1 MSNQKL
7 ACIILLILIA
17 GLVFGTQKTRNR
29 TLVAKN
35 ADLAAQSE
43 AENAELQ
50 RRITEANLNT
60 LEKKTA
66 ELRQVFREWLPHF
79 QTFQTPQSGEQRISD
94 LVLKGGVFVLS
105 QRFEVT
111 NPDETAAVRSVL
123 VADLVFED
131 DYAKTLNWLG
141 QLEEAVPNC
150 RVTKCRLTRG
160 ERGNAVH
167 LELKLEI
174 PILNPAIGASDAN
187 PIAQS

>member
-7 ACIILLILIA
+7 ACVILLLLVA
-17 GLVFGTQKTRNR
+17 GMVFGTQKMRNR
-29 TLVAKN
+29 TLGAKN
-35 ADLAAQSE
+35 ADMAAQSE

-66 ELRQVFREWLPHF
+66 DLRQVFREWLPHF
-79 QTFQTPQSGEQRISD
+79 QAFPTPQAGEQRISD

-105 QRFEVT
+105 QRFEVAELKE
-111 NPDETAAVRSVL
+111 DGAVKSIL
-123 VADLVFED
+123 EADLVFED

-141 QLEEAVPNC
+141 KLEEDVPNC

-160 ERGNAVH
+160 ERGNNVH

-174 PILNPAIGASDAN
+174 PILDPAINTSDSN
-187 PIAQS
+187 QIAQS